1 MISCD
6 KEGNKYNSLVAG
18 KALYCKKC
26 HSFLVK
32 ANEDN
37 WLEFPKNVKIS
48 SNGEYFKIKCK
59 CGEETLLKIK

>member
-1 MISCD
+1 MLSCEED
-6 KEGNKYNSLVAG
+6 KYNSLKLG

-26 HSFLVK
+26 KTFLVK
-32 ANEDN
+32 ASKDN

-59 CGEETLLKIK
+59 CGEEILLKIK

>member
-1 MISCD
+1 MLSCGI
-6 KEGNKYNSLVAG
+6 EENKLNYLDNG

-26 HSFLVK
+26 RAFIAK
-32 ANEDN
+32 NN
-37 WLEFPKNVKIS
+37 NKWLEFPKSVKIS